1 MFGASLGTTNELV
14 EPVVHPLVYCVPA
27 PEFTTVTGN
36 VLDDEELSPILF
48 AVSSILNVSVLIDL
62 CTRFLLDSVRLN
74 RAPIVEDVILLYLFK
89 VRGNFVIDAVKSRLS
104 VGSATSVVATSV
116 SLGASVV
123 VLEDADGTAVEPG
136 ISTLPPCAVNLI
148 ATIPEPPRP
157 PLIFVTSDWS

>member
-62 CTRFLLDSVRLN
+62 CTRFFLKSVRLN

-89 VRGNFVIDAVKSRLS
+89 VRGNFVMDAVKSKFM
-104 VGSATSVVATSV
+104 VGVATSVVATSV

-123 VLEDADGTAVEPG
+123 LEDADGTAVEPG
-136 ISTLPPCAVNLI
+136 IPTVPPCAVNLI
-148 ATIPEPPRP
+148 ATMPEPPRP
-157 PLIFVTSDWS
+157 PLISSGFELS

>member
-62 CTRFLLDSVRLN
+62 CTRFFLKSVRLN

-89 VRGNFVIDAVKSRLS
+89 VRGNFVMAAVKSRLS
-104 VGSATSVVATSV
+104 VGVATSVVATSV
-116 SLGASVV
+116 
-123 VLEDADGTAVEPG
+123 
-136 ISTLPPCAVNLI
+136 
-148 ATIPEPPRP
+148 
-157 PLIFVTSDWS
+157 